1 MNEKYVLLI
10 PGLGDHNRTNESDQV
25 SKYWL
30 KHHNININRHEMNWE
45 NGESFELKHQGVLSH
60 IDSAYEEHGPISI
73 YGYSAG
79 SAEACLA
86 FSERKSKIA
95 SMVLSCSALARP
107 EDVNPIFF
115 KRSPAFKTT
124 LERLPSAIENFNAE
138 DLDRILYL
146 RPIYD
151 QIIKKRD
158 MAVPGAHS
166 GFIPSIFHAPSIL
179 LGLSIFSRQ
188 SARFIKDNS

>member
-73 YGYSAG
+73 YGYSA
-79 SAEACLA
+79 
-86 FSERKSKIA
+86 
-95 SMVLSCSALARP
+95 
-107 EDVNPIFF
+107 
-115 KRSPAFKTT
+115 
-124 LERLPSAIENFNAE
+124 
-138 DLDRILYL
+138 
-146 RPIYD
+146 
-151 QIIKKRD
+151 
-158 MAVPGAHS
+158 
-166 GFIPSIFHAPSIL
+166 
-179 LGLSIFSRQ
+179 
-188 SARFIKDNS
+188 